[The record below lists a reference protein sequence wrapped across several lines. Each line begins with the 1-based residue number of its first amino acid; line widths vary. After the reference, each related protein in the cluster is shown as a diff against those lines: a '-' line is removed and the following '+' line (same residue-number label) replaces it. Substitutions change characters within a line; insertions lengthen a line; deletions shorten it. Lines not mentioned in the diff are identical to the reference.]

1 MLTWIIL
8 ALIIGLILWVRVA
21 PSDANQW
28 HVDPETVEKGARPNQ
43 FLMRDGQ
50 DANSLVFDM
59 PPAELAANFNDVA
72 LSKPNVV
79 VLDGDAKDLF
89 VTYMQRTKLMA
100 YPDYISVKVTPEE
113 GGKSRLF
120 VYSRSR
126 FGRSDLGVNKARI
139 QDWTAALGQPVAR

>member
-1 MLTWIIL
+1 MRKAFRMLTWIIL

-59 PPAELAANFNDVA
+59 PPAELAANF
-72 LSKPNVV
+72 
-79 VLDGDAKDLF
+79 
-89 VTYMQRTKLMA
+89 
-100 YPDYISVKVTPEE
+100 
-113 GGKSRLF
+113 
-120 VYSRSR
+120 
-126 FGRSDLGVNKARI
+126 
-139 QDWTAALGQPVAR
+139 